1 MKVDWVA
8 LRHFRSYDILDWE
21 PDPGVNLLLG
31 SNGAGKT
38 NLLEGIA
45 YLATLRSFRSVP
57 DSGLIADGESAA
69 VVRAGIS
76 SGDRERLIEIELPRS
91 GPRRTQLDKT
101 RLGKTAD
108 LLGVLRVI
116 AFLPEDLDLVKRGPA
131 YRRDLLDAVAVQLW
145 TAAHHDQAEL
155 DRAIRQRNAFLK
167 AGTRDDTTLSV
178 WDARLAQSGGRV
190 MSRRARVIETLSPH
204 LEVAYGDIAGGT
216 EKAAIGYAATW
227 GGAIDSGSSA
237 PDYTAMIQ
245 EALERSR
252 RIDYERRLTSV
263 GPHRDEPVFL
273 LDDSDTRTHGSQG
286 EQRTMALAVKLA
298 AHRAV
303 ADMTGEPPVLL
314 LDDVFSELDAERSA
328 ALAKTLPADTQTLI
342 TSARP
347 EDVPMDGATWRVGDG
362 RVGRV
367 GDGTVGRVEPR

>member
-8 LRHFRSYDILDWE
+8 LRHFRSYDTLEWA

-38 NLLEGIA
+38 NLLEAIA

-57 DSGLIADGESAA
+57 DAGLISDAEDAA
-69 VVRAGIS
+69 VVRAGVS
-76 SGDRERLIEIELPRS
+76 SGDRGRLIEIELSRG
-91 GPRRTQLDKT
+91 GPRRTQLDKS
-101 RLGKTAD
+101 RLGKTGD

-131 YRRDLLDAVAVQLW
+131 YRRDLLDEVAVQLW
-145 TAAHHDQAEL
+145 TAAHHEQGEL

-167 AGTRDDTTLSV
+167 AGARDDATLSV

-190 MSRRARVIETLSPH
+190 VSRRARVIETLSPH
-204 LEVAYGDIAGGT
+204 LEMAYGDIAGGAD
-216 EKAAIGYAATW
+216 KAAVGYSATW
-227 GGAIDSGSSA
+227 GGDVTSGSSA
-237 PDYTAMIQ
+237 ADYTSLIQ
-245 EALERSR
+245 RALEGSR
-252 RIDYERRLTSV
+252 RTDYERRLTTV
-263 GPHRDEPVFL
+263 GPHRDEPFFL
-273 LDDSDTRTHGSQG
+273 LDGSDTRTHGSQG

-328 ALAKTLPADTQTLI
+328 ALAKTLPADTQTMI

-347 EDVPMDGATWRVGDG
+347 EDVPVDGALWRVGEG
-362 RVGRV
+362 RVDAG
-367 GDGTVGRVEPR
+367 

>member
-1 MKVDWVA
+1 MRVDWVA
-8 LRHFRSYDILDWE
+8 LRHFRSYEDLDWA

-31 SNGAGKT
+31 ANGAGKT
-38 NLLEGIA
+38 NLLEAIA
-45 YLATLRSFRSVP
+45 YLSTLRSFRSVP
-57 DSGLIADGESAA
+57 DAGLVADGEAAA
-69 VVRAGIS
+69 VIRAGVS
-76 SGDRERLIEIELPRS
+76 SGERERLIEIELPRS
-91 GPRRTQLDKT
+91 GPRRTQLDKS
-101 RLGKTAD
+101 RLQKTAD

-145 TAAHHDQAEL
+145 AAAHHDHAEL

-167 AGTRDDTTLSV
+167 SGFRDDTTLSV

-204 LEVAYGDIAGGT
+204 LESAYRDVAGEP
-216 EKAAIGYAATW
+216 EKASIRYAASW
-227 GGAIDSGSSA
+227 GGQISPQA
-237 PDYTAMIQ
+237 TAADFTTWIQ

-252 RIDYERRLTSV
+252 RADYERRLTTV
-263 GPHRDEPVFL
+263 GPHRDEPVLL
-273 LDDSDTRTHGSQG
+273 LDGFDTRTHGSQG
-286 EQRTMALAVKLA
+286 EQRTMALALKLA

-314 LDDVFSELDAERSA
+314 LDDVFSELDPERSA

-347 EDVPMDGATWRVGDG
+347 EDVPVAGREWRLDDRRVWRVSDGAVTNG
-362 RVGRV
+362 R
-367 GDGTVGRVEPR
+367 

>member
-1 MKVDWVA
+1 MKVDWVS
-8 LRHFRSYDILDWE
+8 LRHFRSYDDLDWA

-31 SNGAGKT
+31 ANGAGKT
-38 NLLEGIA
+38 NLLEAIA

-57 DSGLIADGESAA
+57 DSGLIGDGADAA
-69 VVRAGIS
+69 VIRAGVS
-76 SGDRERLIEIELPRS
+76 SGERERLVEIELPRS
-91 GPRRTQLDKT
+91 GPRRTQLDKS
-101 RLGKTAD
+101 RLQKTED

-145 TAAHHDQAEL
+145 AAAHHDQAEL

-167 AGTRDDTTLSV
+167 SGLRDDTTLSV

-190 MSRRARVIETLSPH
+190 MSRRARVIETLSPA
-204 LEVAYGDIAGGT
+204 LETAYRDISGEP
-216 EKAAIGYAATW
+216 EKAAIGYAASWSGQVTGEATAAEFTTW
-227 GGAIDSGSSA
+227 
-237 PDYTAMIQ
+237 IQ

-252 RIDYERRLTSV
+252 RADYERRLTTV
-263 GPHRDEPVFL
+263 GPHRDEPTLV
-273 LDDSDTRTHGSQG
+273 LDRFDTRTHGSQG
-286 EQRTMALAVKLA
+286 EQRTMALALKLA

-328 ALAKTLPADTQTLI
+328 ALAKTLPTDTQTMI

-347 EDVPMDGATWRVGDG
+347 EDVPVDG
-362 RVGRV
+362 RVWRVNHGRV
-367 GDGTVGRVEPR
+367 RPDE